1 MLAYMGRHIGAVKR
15 LKEET
20 MNPSAEKQCEP
31 EPKGTVLVVDEDC
44 EYLERVRRITQGMGY
59 SVHACNSYAEGI
71 RQLESGAFEFIVVG
85 QGSRTFEGRCVVERA
100 AKINRQLPVVVVA
113 RQLEMECYL
122 EAMQLGAV
130 DYVADPS
137 VGAEIARLLR
147 NHLSHHQS

>member
-1 MLAYMGRHIGAVKR
+1 
-15 LKEET
+15 
-20 MNPSAEKQCEP
+20 MNPSAEKQYRADP
-31 EPKGTVLVVDEDC
+31 TGTVLLVDEDS
-44 EYLERVRRITQGMGY
+44 EHLEHVRRITQVMGY

-71 RQLESGAFEFIVVG
+71 RQLESGAFELIVVA
-85 QGSRTFEGRCVVERA
+85 QGSRFFEGRCVVERA
-100 AKINRQLPVVVVA
+100 IKINLQLPVVVVA

>member
-1 MLAYMGRHIGAVKR
+1 
-15 LKEET
+15 
-20 MNPSAEKQCEP
+20 MNPSAGKQYELDP
-31 EPKGTVLVVDEDC
+31 GGTVLLVDEDS
-44 EYLERVRRITQGMGY
+44 EYLEHVRKITQGMGY
-59 SVHACNSYAEGI
+59 SVQACNSYAEGI
-71 RQLESGAFEFIVVG
+71 RQLESGAFELIVVA
-85 QGSRTFEGRCVVERA
+85 QGSRFFEGRCVVERA
-100 AKINRQLPVVVVA
+100 IKINRQLPVVVVA